1 MAAGARVANVSEDL
15 LAGANSTDHFA
26 VLTRRLAAEHLRA
39 GVDALVR
46 CS

>member
-15 LAGANSTDHFA
+15 LAGANSTDHSA
-26 VLTRRLAAEHLRA
+26 VLTGRFAAEHPRA
-39 GVDALVR
+39 GVDALMR